1 MKIIKPNMAL
11 GSKPTIIS
19 RARIY
24 ERKKKMIKKN
34 FGLMNTLQA
43 QLNTWISPKSSGF
56 HLINSHSNHKP

>member
-24 ERKKKMIKKN
+24 ERKKKMIKKK
-34 FGLMNTLQA
+34 LWAHEYTTSPSEYMDQPKI
-43 QLNTWISPKSSGF
+43 QRISFDK
-56 HLINSHSNHKP
+56 